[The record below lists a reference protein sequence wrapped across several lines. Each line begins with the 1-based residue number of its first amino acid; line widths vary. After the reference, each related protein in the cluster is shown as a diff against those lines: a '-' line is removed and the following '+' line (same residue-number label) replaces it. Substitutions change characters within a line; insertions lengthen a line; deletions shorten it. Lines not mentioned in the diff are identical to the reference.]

1 MDTVTD
7 EVMVLNKG
15 EMRAP
20 DEAAVQELQEFGL
33 REYDKSRRLATLTS
47 CGA

>member
-7 EVMVLNKG
+7 EVMVLQG